1 MNAIQ
6 IDNAC
11 SAIREEL
18 RKIQGPRLMTWPQE
32 REVVC
37 QSMTEI
43 MRQAAR
49 VTVALEIEDAQI
61 RRDKGEPL

>member
-1 MNAIQ
+1 MTPLAV
-6 IDNAC
+6 DNAC
-11 SAIREEL
+11 DAIREEL

-32 REVVC
+32 REVVR

-49 VTVALEIEDAQI
+49 VTVALEIEDAKT
-61 RRDKGEPL
+61 RRDKGDPL

>member
-1 MNAIQ
+1 MTPLAV
-6 IDNAC
+6 DNAC
-11 SAIREEL
+11 DAIREEL

-32 REVVC
+32 REVVR

-49 VTVALEIEDAQI
+49 VTVALEIEDAKT

>member
-1 MNAIQ
+1 MTPLAV
-6 IDNAC
+6 DNAC

-32 REVVC
+32 REVVR

-49 VTVALEIEDAQI
+49 VTVALEIEDAKT